1 MIRSP
6 RLDLIP
12 MTPAFLQ
19 ASLRGDIATAGTLA
33 GVAIPAGWPDNRY
46 VLELRL
52 SQLEIDPAL
61 QPWLLRA
68 MSLRESG
75 EMIGH
80 IGFHDA
86 PGAPHL
92 EQWCPGGLEMG
103 FTVFDSHRRRGFA
116 LEAAHGL
123 MHWAREVHGVSG
135 FVVTISPQNTA
146 SQALAARL
154 GFVRVG
160 SHVDEIDGVE
170 DILVRREPR
179 SAG

>member
-1 MIRSP
+1 MISTP

-12 MTPAFLQ
+12 MTPAFLR
-19 ASLRGDIATAGTLA
+19 ASLEGDLATAARTA
-33 GVAIPAGWPDNRY
+33 GIALPESWPDNRY

-52 SQLEIDPAL
+52 SQLESDPAL

-68 MSLRESG
+68 MSLRDSG

-92 EQWCPGGLEMG
+92 EEWCPGGVEMG
-103 FTVFDSHRRRGFA
+103 FTVFGPHRRRGLA
-116 LEAAHGL
+116 LEAAQAL
-123 MHWAREVHGVSG
+123 MQWAREVHGVSG

-170 DILVRREPR
+170 DILVRRARR